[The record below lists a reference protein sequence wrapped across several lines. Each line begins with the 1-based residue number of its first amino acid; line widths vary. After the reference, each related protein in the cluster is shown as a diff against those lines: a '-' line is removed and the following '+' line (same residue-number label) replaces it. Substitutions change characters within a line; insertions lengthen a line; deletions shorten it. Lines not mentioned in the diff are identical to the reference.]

1 MFCAGQQ
8 HFKARLGHPD
18 HFHYAGSANSASL
31 DSWLGSYGP
40 WLHPSRSR
48 TYVRTCT
55 PDLSLGHD
63 VSQSASGKQLCTK
76 DGGLQALLAAEQM
89 LLGGMNDD
97 ALQQLRSIQELEQAE
112 VMR

>member
-1 MFCAGQQ
+1 M
-8 HFKARLGHPD
+8 
-18 HFHYAGSANSASL
+18 
-31 DSWLGSYGP
+31 
-40 WLHPSRSR
+40 
-48 TYVRTCT
+48 
-55 PDLSLGHD
+55 
-63 VSQSASGKQLCTK
+63 